1 VTRAVEPVAV
11 SRPLVV
17 SAAAALLLAFSL
29 SGCSAAAP
37 TPHSTTYGGVPDYL
51 RNISA
56 AAGDR
61 VLTGTAAR
69 PALTVEGDA
78 VDVRLAGGTAR
89 ATVVGPQVPGEGLP
103 HQTSSTACTW
113 TVTLTGVSG
122 NVAVAASD
130 FTSLDHFGNVY
141 RPTVLAGS
149 VVTGAALAESG
160 PSSSGPSP
168 SGTSPSGVAAG
179 DVLPATLGTGQ
190 TVTFQLRAFMRVG
203 EGLMRWAPGGA
214 KVASWDFQV
223 ETD

>member
-1 VTRAVEPVAV
+1 MTRTTG
-11 SRPLVV
+11 PLVASV
-17 SAAAALLLAFSL
+17 AAALLLAFSL
-29 SGCSAAAP
+29 SGCAAA
-37 TPHSTTYGGVPDYL
+37 TPAPRETYGGVPGYL
-51 RNISA
+51 RDISA

-61 VLTGTAAR
+61 VLTGSAAR

-89 ATVVGPQVPGEGLP
+89 ATIVGPQVPGEGLP
-103 HQTSSTACTW
+103 HQTTSTACTW

-122 NVAVAASD
+122 TVPVVASD
-130 FTSLDHFGNVY
+130 FTSLDHFGSVY

-149 VVTGAALAESG
+149 VLAGSVVAGSVVAGSVVAGSVAGAAGA
-160 PSSSGPSP
+160 
-168 SGTSPSGVAAG
+168 AAG
-179 DVLPATLGTGQ
+179 DTLPSAVGPGQ
-190 TVTFQLRAFMRVG
+190 TVTFQLRAIMRVG

>member
-1 VTRAVEPVAV
+1 MTQTAG
-11 SRPLVV
+11 PLVASV
-17 SAAAALLLAFSL
+17 TAALLLAFSL
-29 SGCSAAAP
+29 SGCAAAAP
-37 TPHSTTYGGVPDYL
+37 APRETYGGVPGYL
-51 RNISA
+51 RDISA

-61 VLTGTAAR
+61 VLTGSAAR

-89 ATVVGPQVPGEGLP
+89 ATIVGPQVPGEGLP
-103 HQTSSTACTW
+103 HQTTSTACTW

-122 NVAVAASD
+122 TVPVAASD
-130 FTSLDHFGNVY
+130 FTSLDHFGSVY

-149 VVTGAALAESG
+149 VVAGSVGAGSVVGAAGA
-160 PSSSGPSP
+160 
-168 SGTSPSGVAAG
+168 AAG
-179 DVLPATLGTGQ
+179 DTLPSAVGPGQ
-190 TVTFQLRAFMRVG
+190 TVTFQLRAIMRVG

>member
-1 VTRAVEPVAV
+1 MTRTTG
-11 SRPLVV
+11 PLVASV
-17 SAAAALLLAFSL
+17 AAALLLAFSL
-29 SGCSAAAP
+29 SGCAAA
-37 TPHSTTYGGVPDYL
+37 TPAPRETYGGVPGYL
-51 RNISA
+51 RDISA

-61 VLTGTAAR
+61 VLTGSAAR

-89 ATVVGPQVPGEGLP
+89 ATIVGPQVPGEGLP
-103 HQTSSTACTW
+103 HQTTSTACTW

-122 NVAVAASD
+122 TVPVVASD
-130 FTSLDHFGNVY
+130 FTSLDHFGSVY

-149 VVTGAALAESG
+149 VLAGSVVAGSVSAAAGAAPGDSLPSAVG
-160 PSSSGPSP
+160 P
-168 SGTSPSGVAAG
+168 
-179 DVLPATLGTGQ
+179 GQ
-190 TVTFQLRAFMRVG
+190 TVTFQLRAIMRVG